1 MYLRALLASLTQSC
15 RITYDNLAPTRL
27 FGDNQGSLCLALSG
41 FTFSD
46 RSKHIAIRSFFVSEM
61 VADGKLTP
69 YYLPTEYQVADLFTK
84 ALDEKS
90 FTFLSRSVMG
100 KQSLRL
106 AISKGWK
113 YGGKRGQAEL
123 AITGNSG

>member
-1 MYLRALLASLTQSC
+1 
-15 RITYDNLAPTRL
+15 
-27 FGDNQGSLCLALSG
+27 
-41 FTFSD
+41 
-46 RSKHIAIRSFFVSEM
+46 M

-84 ALDEKS
+84 ALEEKS

-113 YGGKRGQAEL
+113 YGGKRGQAEF
-123 AITGNSG
+123 AITGNSS